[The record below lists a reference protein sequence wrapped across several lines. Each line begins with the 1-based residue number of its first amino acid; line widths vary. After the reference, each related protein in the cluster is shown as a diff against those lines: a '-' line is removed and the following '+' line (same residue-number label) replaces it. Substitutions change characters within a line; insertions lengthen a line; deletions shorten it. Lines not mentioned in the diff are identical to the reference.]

1 MYLTG
6 WHFYKTKTSVFPFAH
21 QETASPAPQK
31 RPLSAFQALPAP
43 TAVSVMT
50 TLLTSN
56 IKGELSVCVKVL
68 VAQSC
73 PTLL

>member
-6 WHFYKTKTSVFPFAH
+6 WHFYNENIRVPIRTSRNSITSSS
-21 QETASPAPQK
+21 ET
-31 RPLSAFQALPAP
+31 PLVRFQALPAP
-43 TAVSVMT
+43 MAVSVMT